1 MYFIK
6 SYICMGKFKCSASSN
21 VVPSIFMIHLVNG
34 AEFLNAYWVTG
45 AARTVMLPLTR
56 M

>member
-1 MYFIK
+1 MTK
-6 SYICMGKFKCSASSN
+6 SNSSALSI

-34 AEFLNAYWVTG
+34 AEFLNADCASGTAVT
-45 AARTVMLPLTR
+45 VILPFTR